1 MKIAALVVYILIF
14 LPAVIAYS
22 RQCEYRV
29 VVYLLCVVLA
39 ALGVM
44 DAHWILAKKNA
55 GHSLY
60 LFIGEV
66 VVWIFVFIHS
76 IYALNPEDKLRIE
89 QGLRARSNEKSGHTN
104 DSGDLKRGAD
114 SEATSVETKRCP
126 YCAEDIRVEAILCR
140 YCGKDLPA
148 HEGGLT
154 SNTLK
159 TEGI

>member
-1 MKIAALVVYILIF
+1 MKFAAFVVYILIF
-14 LPAVIAYS
+14 LPAVIAYT
-22 RQCEYRV
+22 RQCEYRI

-66 VVWIFVFIHS
+66 VTWIFVFIHS

-89 QGLRARSNEKSGHTN
+89 RGLQARLTEKTGNNKTSTELKMNEKI
-104 DSGDLKRGAD
+104 
-114 SEATSVETKRCP
+114 EATPVETKRCP
-126 YCAEDIRVEAILCR
+126 FCAEDIRLEAILCR
-140 YCGKDLPA
+140 YCGRDLPD
-148 HEGGLT
+148 HEGSLG
-154 SNTLK
+154 
-159 TEGI
+159 

>member
-14 LPAVIAYS
+14 LPAVIAYT
-22 RQCEYRV
+22 RQCEYRI

-44 DAHWILAKKNA
+44 DAHWLLAKKNA

-66 VVWIFVFIHS
+66 VAWIFVFIHS

-89 QGLRARSNEKSGHTN
+89 KGLQARLTQESGVN
-104 DSGDLKRGAD
+104 KASAELKQSEE
-114 SEATSVETKRCP
+114 SEATVVETKRCP
-126 YCAEDIRVEAILCR
+126 FCAEDIRMEAILCR
-140 YCGKDLPA
+140 YCGRDLPE
-148 HEGGLT
+148 HQGSLG
-154 SNTLK
+154 
-159 TEGI
+159 